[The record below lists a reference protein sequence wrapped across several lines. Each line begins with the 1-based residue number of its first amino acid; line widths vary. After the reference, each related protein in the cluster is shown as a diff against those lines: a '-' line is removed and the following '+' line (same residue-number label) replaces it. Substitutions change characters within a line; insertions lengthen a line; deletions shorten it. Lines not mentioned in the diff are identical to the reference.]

1 MGLDVTLFAINLST
15 DKGRIFSQFRNTW
28 WLVDRLN
35 VEDGDNG
42 FDIELTKG
50 QLQAIVDDAKARDEK
65 DGKRVSFVLSKMI
78 ELVDWKNERAYVN
91 CWW

>member
-15 DKGRIFSQFRNTW
+15 DKGHIFSQFRNTW

-35 VEDGDNG
+35 VEDTDNG
-42 FDIELTKG
+42 FDVELTKE
-50 QLQAIVDDAKARDEK
+50 QLQAIIDDASTRNEK
-65 DGKRVSFVLSKMI
+65 DGKRVNYVLSKMI
-78 ELVDWKNERAYVN
+78 EVADWKNERVYVN

>member
-42 FDIELTKG
+42 FDIELTKD
-50 QLQAIVDDAKARDEK
+50 QLQAIVDDAKARNEK

>member
-15 DKGRIFSQFRNTW
+15 DEGRIFSQFKNTW
-28 WLVDRLN
+28 WLVDKLK

-42 FDIELTKG
+42 FDIELTKD
-50 QLQAIVDDAKARDEK
+50 QLQAIVDDTKACNEK

-78 ELVDWKNERAYVN
+78 KLVDWKNERAYVN

>member
-42 FDIELTKG
+42 FDIELTKD

>member
-35 VEDGDNG
+35 VEEGDNG
-42 FDIELTKG
+42 FDIELTKD

-65 DGKRVSFVLSKMI
+65 DGKRISFVLSKMI

>member
-35 VEDGDNG
+35 VEDTDNG
-42 FDIELTKG
+42 FDVELTKE
-50 QLQAIVDDAKARDEK
+50 QLQAIIDDASIRNEK
-65 DGKRVSFVLSKMI
+65 DGKRVNYVLSKMI
-78 ELVDWKNERAYVN
+78 EIADWKNERVYVN
-91 CWW
+91 CFW